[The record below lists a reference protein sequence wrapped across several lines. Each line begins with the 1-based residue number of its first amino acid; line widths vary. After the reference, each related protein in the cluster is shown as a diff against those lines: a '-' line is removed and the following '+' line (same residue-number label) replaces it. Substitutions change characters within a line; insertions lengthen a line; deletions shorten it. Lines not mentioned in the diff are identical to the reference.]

1 VFYKRIN
8 IELPSS
14 YTVFDIRSL
23 MLVETS
29 CENWDHVSSLLVKEH
44 SHVIR
49 RNWDHASR
57 KRSRFEVEAEE
68 TVPWHGGA
76 SAAAASAAAPA
87 SPPSEWLD
95 MGAVRTEIDRLSTE
109 LPIDREAVKALHR
122 LAAADVEDF

>member
-44 SHVIR
+44 SSVIR
-49 RNWDHASR
+49 RNWDNASR
-57 KRSRFEVEAEE
+57 KRSRIEAETEE
-68 TVPWHGGA
+68 TAA
-76 SAAAASAAAPA
+76 SASAAAPA
-87 SPPSEWLD
+87 SPPKEWLD
-95 MGAVRTEIDRLSTE
+95 MGAVRAEIDSLSTE

-122 LAAADVEDF
+122 LAAADIEDRS